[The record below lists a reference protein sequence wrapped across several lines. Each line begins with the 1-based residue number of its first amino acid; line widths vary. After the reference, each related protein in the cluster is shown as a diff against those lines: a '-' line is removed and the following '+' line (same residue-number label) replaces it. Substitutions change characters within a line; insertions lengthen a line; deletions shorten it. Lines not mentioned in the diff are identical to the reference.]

1 MNDKDIL
8 VTGTGYAAWG
18 YFFLY
23 FDFKLGPISILP
35 DFVGMLLFLNAI
47 KTLKGLRRELSLL
60 EPLAIMLLVWHLA
73 KWLLA
78 WVGLSLDGL
87 WQPLGLIITVTNL
100 YFHFQLLT
108 DFAAL
113 ARQYLPG
120 TDLSDKMLKWRSIQT
135 VILTGVYLMG
145 YTNGVQEGWMEIA
158 AFILIAVQLFAMLL
172 LMMALFD
179 LRKQFRNMEFET
191 QC

>member
-23 FDFKLGPISILP
+23 FDFNLGPISILP
-35 DFVGMLLFLNAI
+35 DFVGMLLFFNAI

-78 WVGLSLDGL
+78 WVGVSLDGL
-87 WQPLGLIITVTNL
+87 WQPLELIITVSNL

-120 TDLSDKMLKWRSIQT
+120 TDLSDKLLKWRSIQT

-145 YTNGVQEGWMEIA
+145 YTSGIREGWMEIA
-158 AFILIAVQLFAMLL
+158 AFVVIAVQLFAMLL

-191 QC
+191 ES